1 MNESLVSLRSFKN
14 LITGLWINPETHNK
28 FIFSP
33 DIKDPSKGEV
43 SIIQSGTETAV
54 TLGITLEQSAGK
66 INLQVEGAHYDV
78 VLEEYPEKSINIHIS
93 PGNTIRLYKIK

>member
-1 MNESLVSLRSFKN
+1 MIDNLTSLKDFKN
-14 LITGLWINPETHNK
+14 SITGLWINPETHNK

-43 SIIQSGTETAV
+43 SIIQNGTETAV
-54 TLGITLEQSAGK
+54 TLGIMLQQSAGK
-66 INLQVEGAHYDV
+66 INLQVEGAQYNV
-78 VLEEYPEKSINIHIS
+78 VLEDYPEKSISIHIS